1 MDFFL
6 KETSILVFAQVAKV
20 KGMTPDAI
28 WYLPAYMTYAK
39 IMVHAHD
46 HVWRFYGNCQTL
58 PSLKLVSAIFCQ
70 IFIFSPNCS
79 PAKTMK
85 SIF

>member
-20 KGMTPDAI
+20 KGMAPDAI
-28 WYLPAYMTYAK
+28 WYLPAYITYAK

-46 HVWRFYGNCQTL
+46 HVMTILW
-58 PSLKLVSAIFCQ
+58 
-70 IFIFSPNCS
+70 
-79 PAKTMK
+79 
-85 SIF
+85 